1 MAKGVEQGSY
11 NLFVSKKYLKAANK
25 GVKSVRAV
33 IAVRNWYAVSRSVW

>member
-11 NLFVSKKYLKAANK
+11 HLFVSKKYLKAVNT
-25 GVKSVRAV
+25 GVKSVMAV